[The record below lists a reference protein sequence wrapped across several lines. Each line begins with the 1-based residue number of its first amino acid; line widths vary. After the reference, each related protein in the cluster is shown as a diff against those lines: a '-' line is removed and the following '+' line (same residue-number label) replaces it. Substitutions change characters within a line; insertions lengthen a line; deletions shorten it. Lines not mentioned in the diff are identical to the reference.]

1 MEISRLKFK
10 NFRLNVTY
18 QLYHMSNSKS
28 NNKNTRTRNFA
39 SILYPESAS
48 PNWLEILKEQHI
60 PFLVSP
66 LHNNDLNPTGDAK
79 KPHYHIILIFD
90 NVKTVEQATEIFKL
104 INSVGCE
111 KINSLKNYSRYLC
124 HLDNPEK
131 AQYKTEDVIAY
142 GIDYLDIIK
151 STSNKYKML
160 EEMQDFCDKYDVVSF
175 YLLCQYARKN
185 NKEWYKTLC
194 DNGSVYMR
202 EYLKSKDWS
211 MKNGHNVIIDK
222 ETGEVIE

>member
-1 MEISRLKFK
+1 
-10 NFRLNVTY
+10 
-18 QLYHMSNSKS
+18 MSNLKS

-48 PNWLEILKEQHI
+48 PNWLGILKEQHI
-60 PFLVSP
+60 HFLVSP
-66 LHNNDLNPTGDAK
+66 LHNNDLNPTGEEK

-90 NVKTVEQATEIFKL
+90 NVKTVEQATEIFNL

-111 KINSLKNYSRYLC
+111 KINSLKNYARYLC

-131 AQYKTEDVIAY
+131 AQYKTEDVISY
-142 GIDYLDIIK
+142 GIDYLEIIK
-151 STSNKYKML
+151 STSDKYKML

-211 MKNGHNVIIDK
+211 IKNGHNKIINK
-222 ETGEVIE
+222 ETGEIIE